1 MDTPGLYS
9 FIDTL
14 TKQHDQLSM
23 VRCFLDFLTKEFS
36 AQDAFYYEI
45 HSHDLKN
52 NEKNNNEKQEFPKLF
67 NPLTNINIVQ
77 EFDSQLLD
85 VYKSREM
92 FMGDTSETGHRRC
105 IYPVVVGLQVF
116 GLIDFKIPVHE
127 NKVMEQLG
135 FLTRLFG
142 NLFILIY
149 KKERDGLTG
158 LLHRLDFENRIHR
171 IINHN
176 FGKERRAG
184 TPDDL
189 CIAIADIDYFKKVN
203 DEFGHLFGDEVL
215 VHLSQLMNRS
225 FRDQDLICRYGGE
238 EFAIAIN
245 GVGIKP
251 AVQILERF
259 VKAVQAYR
267 VPQVGSVTMSIG
279 VVQVTKK
286 ELLTNI
292 IDKADKALYFAKE
305 NGRNQVQAYE
315 TLLAENKLPDV
326 SARSGDI
333 ELF

>member
-1 MDTPGLYS
+1 MDIPGLYS

-14 TKQHDQLSM
+14 TRQHDQLRM
-23 VRCFLDFLTKEFS
+23 VRCFLDLLTKEFS
-36 AQDAFYYEI
+36 AQDASYYEV
-45 HSHDLKN
+45 HSHNLKN
-52 NEKNNNEKQEFPKLF
+52 KEKQNNDQQEVPRLY
-67 NPLTNINIVQ
+67 NPLVNKNTIV
-77 EFDSQLLD
+77 EFDEQLRN

-92 FMGDTSETGHRRC
+92 FIGDTSETDGRRC

-116 GLIDFKIPVHE
+116 GLIDFKIPAHE

-135 FLTRLFG
+135 FLIRLFG

-158 LLHRLDFENRIHR
+158 LLNRLDFENRVHR

-176 FGKERRAG
+176 FGNERRVGA
-184 TPDDL
+184 PDDL

-238 EFAIAIN
+238 EFAIAIH
-245 GVGIKP
+245 GVGINS
-251 AVQILERF
+251 ATRILERF
-259 VKAVQAYR
+259 IKAVQAYQ
-267 VPQVGSVTMSIG
+267 VPQVGSVTMSVG

-315 TLLAENKLPDV
+315 TLVAEHKLQEVD
-326 SARSGDI
+326 ARAGDI

>member
-1 MDTPGLYS
+1 MDIPGLYR

-14 TKQHDQLSM
+14 TRQHDQLRM
-23 VRCFLDFLTKEFS
+23 VRCFLDLLAKEFG
-36 AQDAFYYEI
+36 AQDVFYYEV
-45 HSHDLKN
+45 HARDLNNHDQH
-52 NEKNNNEKQEFPKLF
+52 EGPKLY
-67 NPLTNINIVQ
+67 NPLSNKNTIL
-77 EFDSQLLD
+77 EFDEHLRS
-85 VYKSREM
+85 VFKSREM
-92 FMGDTSETGHRRC
+92 FIGDISETDHRRC
-105 IYPVVVGLQVF
+105 IYPVVIGLQVY
-116 GLIDFKIPVHE
+116 GMIDFKIPVHE

-142 NLFILIY
+142 NLFLLIY

-158 LLHRLDFENRIHR
+158 LLNRLDFENRVHR

-176 FGKERRAG
+176 FGKERRVGA
-184 TPDDL
+184 PDDL

-203 DEFGHLFGDEVL
+203 DNFGHLFGDEVL
-215 VHLSQLMNRS
+215 VHLSRLMNRS

-245 GVGIKP
+245 GVGIDS
-251 AVQILERF
+251 ATRILERF

-267 VPQVGSVTMSIG
+267 VPQVGSVTMSVG

-286 ELLTNI
+286 ELLTKI

-315 TLLAENKLPDV
+315 KLLAENKLREVD
-326 SARSGDI
+326 AQAGDI